1 MISRTSSIKK
11 NRQRLVFRLAAKYI
25 TISKAAALIGEKV
38 FVLKQWEDDFC
49 ELITIKR
56 DERNMRLFTGEN
68 IEFFQKIK
76 AYKDRNLDNKTIKQ
90 LLQQQSVSSPIQ
102 ESLGQA
108 EVAELKA
115 TLSKITSFI
124 ESKQVQTVF
133 QMEDRL
139 DSLEKNVIS
148 SVSEKISETA
158 KLQTEVARI
167 EFSDLQ
173 DMITSLEVTAEAD
186 RESFKEE
193 VHQEREIAQRKTDE
207 REERFLAFVREH
219 QYKQEKMKQDKSG
232 LGFLK
237 QILSFAR

>member
-1 MISRTSSIKK
+1 M
-11 NRQRLVFRLAAKYI
+11 FRLAAKYI
-25 TISKAAALIGEKV
+25 TISKAASIIGERV
-38 FVLKQWEDDFC
+38 FVLKQWEEDFC
-49 ELITIKR
+49 DLITLKR
-56 DERNMRLFTGEN
+56 DGRNVRLFTGEN

-76 AYKDRNLDNKTIKQ
+76 AYKERNLDNETIKQ
-90 LLQQQSVSSPIQ
+90 LLRQQPVGSTVQ
-102 ESLGQA
+102 EGLNN
-108 EVAELKA
+108 EDVTELKQ

-124 ESKQVQTVF
+124 ESKQVQSLL
-133 QMEDRL
+133 QMDDRL
-139 DSLEKNVIS
+139 NLLEKNVVS

-167 EFSDLQ
+167 EFSDLH
-173 DMITSLEVTAEAD
+173 DMITSLEVTAEAE

-193 VHQEREIAQRKTDE
+193 VQQEREIAQRKTDE